1 MEPPRVYVETT
12 IPSFYFDRRK
22 SPFIVARRRWTRA
35 WWSIALERFELVT
48 GVPVLQELLD
58 GPAHRHADWL
68 SLIGPVPVLET
79 TSLAVSAAETYVR
92 RMLMP
97 ASGADALHL
106 AIASV
111 HRSDYLVTW
120 DTRHLANGLKFHH
133 IRKVNGS
140 LGLHV
145 PIVLAPLEL
154 LGRVL

>member
-1 MEPPRVYVETT
+1 M
-12 IPSFYFDRRK
+12 
-22 SPFIVARRRWTRA
+22 
-35 WWSIALERFELVT
+35 
-48 GVPVLQELLD
+48 
-58 GPAHRHADWL
+58 
-68 SLIGPVPVLET
+68 GPVPVLET
-79 TSLAVSAAETYVR
+79 NTLVVSAAETYVR

-106 AIASV
+106 AVASV
-111 HRSDYLVTW
+111 HRCDYLVTW

-145 PIVLAPLEL
+145 PIVLTPLEL